1 MSRVPADLRSAAA
14 APLQQISC
22 AADLCVTCRSWPLS
36 DGQAVSSR
44 LFDRQWSES
53 HWVPAHT
60 CACRAPAARTAS
72 DGSPGRHGG
81 SQRSRHTAAAA
92 SRGRNTSQFDTAS
105 PGRAVASSGV
115 AGRGVRLRFTAL
127 PLKTLFQHSDS
138 SPPGAVERRT
148 GSGALARAP
157 GEPANVAAYGR
168 AGHSMLVWY
177 RPLMLEKKSSSA
189 HKVPASQTRCR
200 HKTEQLHGRR
210 RDWHLQSRHTAS

>member
-72 DGSPGRHGG
+72 DGSPGRNGG
-81 SQRSRHTAAAA
+81 SQRARARHTAAAA
-92 SRGRNTSQFDTAS
+92 SRGRSVRNSIRRRRATRRRRLAS
-105 PGRAVASSGV
+105 GGGAYVYAFKKTLSSTVTPRGVVVSCGV
-115 AGRGVRLRFTAL
+115 A
-127 PLKTLFQHSDS
+127 
-138 SPPGAVERRT
+138 RT

-157 GEPANVAAYGR
+157 RANQRGR
-168 AGHSMLVWY
+168 LWPS
-177 RPLMLEKKSSSA
+177 RP
-189 HKVPASQTRCR
+189 
-200 HKTEQLHGRR
+200 
-210 RDWHLQSRHTAS
+210 